1 MFSRIVSYFSALI
14 LVLNINAPLIGYALL
29 GWGVAYSP
37 LGYSQT
43 VTEDTPLLDELK
55 TKYDLDNPERNHQDG
70 GLSETITDNMNPS
83 SVNLSDRI
91 LRGLNEGN
99 NANTVYDFSEEINE
113 RGTSDIRSEERGI
126 ALGLGLSHG
135 APAIDQDTGEIDATY
150 AREGTRKFTRDDD
163 GNLVM
168 EVVEE
173 EDITYVEGMKQND
186 LTSNEI
192 NNDDHVFE
200 TPEGYGESS
209 AIRAN
214 VRNSHVRYRSGEESA
229 NATGRA
235 YQAITSSID
244 RGMNA
249 SVGSDAFLNPSRQ
262 TFNDVNA
269 NRGEFFQSCQST
281 TVTNNTSID
290 FPTYEEFTCDTTNTD
305 NPFFC
310 EVEREYRVPMAAQG
324 NGVTSCGVGC
334 YEVNFGQEGDNYRNA
349 STPQNCEEFSES
361 RLITF
366 NLTDGL
372 ELEKVEV
379 DAYVDDHLEFTIDGQ
394 LALSMVRGTISYN
407 QLMPGE
413 DFAQC
418 EAGRGRGNGRWNIS
432 GDKTF
437 GFKRLIQSNTV
448 KTYEL
453 GINHLVGDKGEI
465 LGSLRFY
472 FKDTTGKGF
481 GESFTQFPE
490 GCLDRTGA
498 IGQSTGASGGTGG
511 ATSTDHCI
519 ANGTLQCTIGEY
531 SETGPYGPGCYD
543 SEGNHFTQ
551 YQACEPRP
559 VGGSGGSVT
568 PGYAAGSIDEGAFC
582 RFDGWTVLEEGD
594 RGFPQY
600 YLNTMTPMFE
610 GDDGNVTWKA
620 NLDGYRCD
628 PLEGGE
634 YCYIDV
640 ESQEEV
646 CLSWEDFKDQPDQCA
661 VYEEDESCSEIK
673 RECMQTGWYEGGIGY
688 KDEDGDP
695 VEDGNW
701 CFNET
706 VTYECETNNS
716 VPYTSTSER
725 STCDAALP
733 CAGGDCSLG
742 ETEKNE
748 KFVEAAVRANVIQNV
763 DSDYACEDPSDPTT
777 CRIFDGEYEY
787 CSWEVS
793 GLGMDCC
800 ESPGGINILAYVT
813 AASGLMKANKLA
825 ADGVFGD
832 FAKQGADKVI
842 EFGEEAFGYVDKAV
856 SSVYNTVMGEAAK
869 NTAETVSE
877 SFIGSALNA
886 AQQKVFKLVY
896 NALPEELAKALI
908 TETTTGEGASKVSE
922 YALNKTLGSVLNF
935 IGTAYTAYSLVKIGL
950 QLLTMCDENE
960 SDMGVKLAQRQC
972 FKVGGTYCSSEVL
985 GLCYQKRQ
993 DHCCYSSILAR
1004 IIMDQ
1009 AYDQLNIDPLE
1020 MSPIQCR
1027 GLTQSEFAQLDF
1039 DQIDLSEWVGL
1050 LVESG
1055 EIKSEANEQILTG
1068 GGELVETECETWEEE
1083 DPTTGEIIVQERCFK
1098 KLEGGRM
1105 LNSENRVVV
1114 SERTVQRVDGAAEY
1128 AEDAED
1134 AAKALA
1140 NDLDCSLV
1148 PRPPICLFGIDPRKT
1163 GVDGN

>member
-1 MFSRIVSYFSALI
+1 MFPRFVSYLSALI

-29 GWGVAYSP
+29 GWGVVYSP

-70 GLSETITDNMNPS
+70 GLSETITDNMNPT
-83 SVNLSDRI
+83 SVDLSERI
-91 LRGLNEGN
+91 LRGLNAGN
-99 NANTVYDFSEEINE
+99 NANTEYDFSEEIDE

-135 APAIDQDTGEIDATY
+135 APVIDQDTGEIDATY
-150 AREGTRKFTRDDD
+150 AREGTRRFFRDDD

-168 EVVEE
+168 ELVEE
-173 EDITYVEGMKQND
+173 DAITYVEGVKQND

-192 NNDDHVFE
+192 DNDDHVFD
-200 TPEGYGESS
+200 TPDGYGESS
-209 AIRAN
+209 EIRAN
-214 VRNSHVRYRSGEESA
+214 VRNSHVRYRSGDESA

-235 YQAITSSID
+235 YQSVTTSLD
-244 RGMNA
+244 RGVNA
-249 SVGSDAFLNPSRQ
+249 SIGNDAFLNPSRQ

-269 NRGEFFQSCQST
+269 NQGEFFQSCQST
-281 TVTNNTSID
+281 TVTNHTSID
-290 FPTYEEFTCDTTNTD
+290 FPTYEEFTCDTNNTD

-310 EVEREYRVPMAAQG
+310 EVEREYRIPAFVEGQG
-324 NGVTSCGVGC
+324 FRSCGVGC
-334 YEVNFGQEGDNYRNA
+334 YELTLGRAGNNYYV
-349 STPQNCEEFSES
+349 PPCGIKCESEIFTEI
-361 RLITF
+361 REVGF
-366 NLTDGL
+366 NLSDGF
-372 ELEKVEV
+372 EISRVE
-379 DAYVDDHLEFTIDGQ
+379 AEATFDDHFELLINDN
-394 LALSMVRGTISYN
+394 LAYSQINGNFSYTQRVPIPTAN
-407 QLMPGE
+407 AGR
-413 DFAQC
+413 DFA
-418 EAGRGRGNGRWNIS
+418 ERGNDSMGTRNVSFGVLRNI
-432 GDKTF
+432 D
-437 GFKRLIQSNTV
+437 QNAN
-448 KTYEL
+448 KTYTFKL
-453 GINHLVGDKGEI
+453 NTLVGGSGEMLMKI
-465 LGSLRFY
+465 RFY
-472 FKDTTGKGF
+472 FTDTDGKGY
-481 GESFTQFPE
+481 GEIFTQFPE

-498 IGQSTGASGGTGG
+498 IGVSTGPSGGGTM
-511 ATSTDHCI
+511 TTDHCI
-519 ANGTLQCTIGEY
+519 ADGTLQCVIGEY
-531 SETGPYGPGCYD
+531 SATGTSGPGCYD
-543 SEGNHFTQ
+543 SEGNHFTI
-551 YQACEPRP
+551 YEACQPRA
-559 VGGSGGSVT
+559 SGGAVT
-568 PGYAAGSIDEGAFC
+568 PGYAAGSITEGEFC

-600 YLNTMTPMFE
+600 YLDVMTPMFE

-628 PLEGGE
+628 PLKGGE
-634 YCYIDV
+634 YCYVDV

-646 CLSWEDFKDQPDQCA
+646 CLTWEDLKEQPDQCA

-706 VTYECETNNS
+706 VTYECETSNS
-716 VPYTSTSER
+716 VPYTSTSEK

-742 ETEKNE
+742 ETEKNQ

-763 DSDYACEDPSDPTT
+763 DGDYACEDPSDPTT

-787 CSWEVS
+787 CSWEVT

-800 ESPGGINILAYVT
+800 EQPGGINILAYVT
-813 AASGLMKANKLA
+813 AASGIMKANKLA
-825 ADGVFGD
+825 ADGVFGEA
-832 FAKQGADKVI
+832 AKQGADKVI
-842 EFGEEAFGYVDKAV
+842 QFGKDAKGYVTDAV
-856 SSVYNTVMGEAAK
+856 SSVYNTVMGEAAEAG
-869 NTAETVSE
+869 TPIIEEGA
-877 SFIGSALNA
+877 ISAALDA
-886 AQQKVFKLVY
+886 AQQKLFETVY
-896 NALPEELAKALI
+896 NALPEELAKTII
-908 TETTTGEGASKVSE
+908 TETAANEATGEAAQ

-972 FKVGGTYCSSEVL
+972 FKVGDTYCSKDVL

-1009 AYDQLNIDPLE
+1009 AYDQLNIDPLSA
-1020 MSPIQCR
+1020 SPIQCR
-1027 GLTQSEFAQLDF
+1027 GLTQYEFAQLDF

-1083 DPTTGEIIVQERCFK
+1083 DPVTGVITTKERCFGK
-1098 KLEGGRM
+1098 MEGGRV
-1105 LNSENRVVV
+1105 LNAENRQVT
-1114 SERTVQRVDGAAEY
+1114 SERTTQRVDGAADY
-1128 AEDAED
+1128 AEDAKD
-1134 AAKALA
+1134 AAKDMA
-1140 NDLDCSLV
+1140 NNLDCSEI
-1148 PRPPICLFGIDPRKT
+1148 PRPPICLFGIDPRKS

>member
-1 MFSRIVSYFSALI
+1 MFPRFVSYLSALI

-29 GWGVAYSP
+29 GWGVVYSP

-70 GLSETITDNMNPS
+70 GLSEAITDNMNPT
-83 SVNLSDRI
+83 SVDLSERI
-91 LRGLNEGN
+91 LRGLNAGN
-99 NANTVYDFSEEINE
+99 NANTEYDFSEEIDE

-135 APAIDQDTGEIDATY
+135 APVIDQDTGEIDATY
-150 AREGTRKFTRDDD
+150 AREGTRRFFRDDD

-168 EVVEE
+168 ELVEE
-173 EDITYVEGMKQND
+173 DAITYVEGVKQND

-192 NNDDHVFE
+192 DNDDHVFD
-200 TPEGYGESS
+200 TPDGYGESS
-209 AIRAN
+209 EIRAN
-214 VRNSHVRYRSGEESA
+214 VRNSHVRYRSGDESA

-235 YQAITSSID
+235 YQSVTTSLD
-244 RGMNA
+244 RGVNA
-249 SVGSDAFLNPSRQ
+249 SIGNDAFLNPSRQ

-269 NRGEFFQSCQST
+269 NQGEFFQSCQST
-281 TVTNNTSID
+281 TVTNHTSID
-290 FPTYEEFTCDTTNTD
+290 FPTYEEFTCDTNNTD

-310 EVEREYRVPMAAQG
+310 EVERELRVPFMAQG

-334 YEVNFGQEGDNYRNA
+334 YEVKFGKDENNYRKA
-349 STPQNCEEFSES
+349 TTPQNCEKFSES
-361 RLITF
+361 RLITI
-366 NLTDGL
+366 NLTDGI
-372 ELEKVEV
+372 ELERVEA

-394 LALSMVRGTISYN
+394 LALSMVRGTVSYN
-407 QLMPGE
+407 QPMPGE
-413 DFAQC
+413 NFAQC
-418 EAGRGRGNGRWNIS
+418 EAGGSRDKGRWFVS

-437 GFKRLIQSNTV
+437 GFKRLIQPDTV

-465 LGSLRFY
+465 YGSLKFY

-490 GCLDRTGA
+490 GCLDRAGA
-498 IGQSTGASGGTGG
+498 VGVSTGPSGGGTM
-511 ATSTDHCI
+511 TTDHCI
-519 ANGTLQCTIGEY
+519 ADGTLQCVIGEY
-531 SETGPYGPGCYD
+531 SATGPNGAGCYD
-543 SEGNHFTQ
+543 SEGNHFTI
-551 YQACEPRP
+551 YEACQPRS
-559 VGGSGGSVT
+559 SGGAVT
-568 PGYAAGSIDEGAFC
+568 PGYAAGSITEGEFC

-600 YLNTMTPMFE
+600 YLDAMTPMFE

-628 PLEGGE
+628 PLKGAE
-634 YCYIDV
+634 YCYVDV

-646 CLSWEDFKDQPDQCA
+646 CLTWEDLKEQPDQCA

-706 VTYECETNNS
+706 VTYECETSNS
-716 VPYTSTSER
+716 LPYNFTSEK

-742 ETEKNE
+742 ETEKNQ

-763 DSDYACEDPSDPTT
+763 DGDYACEDPSDPTT

-787 CSWEVS
+787 CSWEVT

-800 ESPGGINILAYVT
+800 EQPGGINILAYVT
-813 AASGLMKANKLA
+813 AASGIMKANKLA
-825 ADGVFGD
+825 ADGVFGEA
-832 FAKQGADKVI
+832 AKQGADKVI
-842 EFGEEAFGYVDKAV
+842 QFGKDAKGYVTDAV
-856 SSVYNTVMGEAAK
+856 SSVYNTVMGEAAEAGTPIIEEGAISAALDAAK
-869 NTAETVSE
+869 QKLFET
-877 SFIGSALNA
+877 
-886 AQQKVFKLVY
+886 VY
-896 NALPEELAKALI
+896 NALPEELAKTLI
-908 TETTTGEGASKVSE
+908 TESATSEGLQ
-922 YALNKTLGSVLNF
+922 YTLNKTLGSVLNF

-960 SDMGVKLAQRQC
+960 ADMGVKLAQRQC
-972 FKVGGTYCSSEVL
+972 FKVGGTYCSKDVL

-1009 AYDQLNIDPLE
+1009 AYDQLNIDPLSA
-1020 MSPIQCR
+1020 SPIQCR
-1027 GLTQSEFAQLDF
+1027 GLTQQEFALLDF

-1068 GGELVETECETWEEE
+1068 GGELNPTECETWEEE
-1083 DPTTGEIIVQERCFK
+1083 DPITGVITTKERCFGK
-1098 KLEGGRM
+1098 MEGGRV
-1105 LNSENRVVV
+1105 LNAENRQVV
-1114 SERTVQRVDGAAEY
+1114 SERTSQRVDGAADY
-1128 AEDAED
+1128 AEDAKD
-1134 AAKALA
+1134 AAKDMA
-1140 NDLDCSLV
+1140 NDLDCSEI
-1148 PRPPICLFGIDPRKT
+1148 PRPPICLFGIDPRKS